1 MQWWYKLTPSLDIFT
16 MLANSSNVIFRLLQ
30 IEPLLHSIFSLKNV
44 RQIKTK
50 FFLINFFNIK
60 ILYLSWHFI
69 SFLLNLA
76 TSFCKAMVYL
86 SKIKK
91 LSFNPQGKIRNGN
104 VCSTNITKK
113 IHFIVGTS
121 FVCISRYNIIVSWSQ
136 CIFSEFIT
144 FNVDKYAAHLKW
156 SFPLIEPNFSK
167 NVEQPRV

>member
-104 VCSTNITKK
+104 VCLTNITKK
-113 IHFIVGTS
+113 IHFIAGRVLCVYLATILS
-121 FVCISRYNIIVSWSQ
+121 SVDLNVFSQ
-136 CIFSEFIT
+136 NLLRLT
-144 FNVDKYAAHLKW
+144 LTNM
-156 SFPLIEPNFSK
+156 
-167 NVEQPRV
+167 QRT